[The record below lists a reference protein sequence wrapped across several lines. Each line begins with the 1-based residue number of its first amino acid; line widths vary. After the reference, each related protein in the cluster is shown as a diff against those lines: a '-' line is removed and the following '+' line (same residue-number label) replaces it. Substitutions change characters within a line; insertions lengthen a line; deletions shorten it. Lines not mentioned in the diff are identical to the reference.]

1 MHSSLQYLHRERNGE
16 TNHDKT
22 KLNCAATLHT
32 SFKHLHCQTEN
43 MKSATSISTY
53 EKLLQRTEWKLKR
66 EQILQRDSFKCR
78 SCKSVFGLQVHHK
91 QYQRFKS
98 NGKYKSPWSYEN
110 KYLITL
116 CNDCHRTGHQHY
128 KIPIINL

>member
-1 MHSSLQYLHRERNGE
+1 LHRERNRE
-16 TNHDKT
+16 TNHDLT
-22 KLNCAATLHT
+22 KFNCAVTLHT
-32 SFKHLHCQTEN
+32 YFKHLHRQTEN
-43 MKSATSISTY
+43 MKSEASINTY
-53 EKLLQRTEWKLKR
+53 EELLQTTEWKLKR

-78 SCKSVFGLQVHHK
+78 NCKSGSRLQVHHK
-91 QYQRFKS
+91 QYQRSKSSGKFKT
-98 NGKYKSPWSYEN
+98 PWSYEN